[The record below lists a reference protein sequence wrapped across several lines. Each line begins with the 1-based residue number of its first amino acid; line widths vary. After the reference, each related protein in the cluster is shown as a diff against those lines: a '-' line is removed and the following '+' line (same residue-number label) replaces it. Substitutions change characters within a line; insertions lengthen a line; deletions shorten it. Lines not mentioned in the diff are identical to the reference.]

1 MKTPSPLHETL
12 DYHITIRTDLGHM
25 SVPAGSTLAA
35 VVEQIVARQNKTPSC
50 VATAVNGQF
59 VARGARASYALDEG
73 DTVMC
78 FSPITGG

>member
-1 MKTPSPLHETL
+1 MKTPSPLHEAV
-12 DYHITIRTDLGHM
+12 DYHITVRTDIGHL
-25 SVPAGSTLAA
+25 SVPAGSSLAC
-35 VVEQIVARQNKTPSC
+35 VVEQILAQQGKTPES

-59 VARGARASYALDEG
+59 VPRGARANRVLEEG